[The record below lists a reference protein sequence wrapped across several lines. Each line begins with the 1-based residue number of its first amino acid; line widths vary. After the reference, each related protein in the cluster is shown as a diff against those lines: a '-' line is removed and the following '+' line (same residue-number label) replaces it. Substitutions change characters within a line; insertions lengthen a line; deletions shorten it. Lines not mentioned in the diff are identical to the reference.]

1 MLRQYILV
9 LAITIT
15 VYAVGIAAAVVNNT
29 DDGESEPLIE
39 IEAIHR
45 LM

>member
-1 MLRQYILV
+1 MLRQYIWV
-9 LAITIT
+9 LAMTIT
-15 VYAVGIAAAVVNNT
+15 LYAVGIAAAVVNST
-29 DDGESEPLIE
+29 DDGESEPLLE